1 MRHSLLSL
9 IFLFSVA
16 TVFAQTPKSFSDD
29 DAAFITEFSAYVQK
43 SKRAES
49 IAAETAFVETY
60 NGLSGEMKST
70 VKTTANLMLT
80 KKVRNYPV
88 FGDYAAIVSLITAKS
103 GEVPQDH
110 IVILKELID
119 AAEVSS
125 YKQFENYIEYL
136 PALFNERSLFQTKT
150 KNWVYSEGATYKSK
164 VEDGQAVLEFS
175 GIDLMGMSRSDTI
188 TIFKTSG
195 KCYPT
200 AEKWVG
206 NKGQLYFTDAGWSES
221 EVTVDLSDYM
231 LDLDKTDFSF
241 DSVMLTFPKHIDG
254 KIMGSMSE
262 KLYTS
267 KPQSI
272 TYPQFYSYDLDLAI
286 KNIDERVTTSGGLK
300 LIGDRMAIY
309 GTDEKTAHVILST
322 NGKKQAVAMA
332 PNFTIRRDKNEIYAD
347 NAEVVIYM
355 KKDSLFHPAVIFKY
369 LMDPNIMQLDRAEGI
384 YVNTPY
390 ESPYHQM
397 TIELNSLQWN
407 LDSTNIQ
414 LKTVD
419 QYTGKPVL
427 FTSYDHYVPQGELRY
442 LTLSGRNPLQML
454 RDLSNSYGTD
464 YLSGHDLAGQL
475 GYPLKE
481 VESIIYK
488 LAKDGFVFYN
498 PATKDMRVNYKVHHY
513 MDAGKGDIDY
523 DHLQF
528 ESASKGSSR
537 NGVLSTDSQTI
548 KLFGIDEFS
557 LSVPKQVKV
566 KPRNHEMV
574 LMADRDM
581 QLEGTLT
588 AGKLTFKGE
597 GIHFVYQDFKADMES
612 VDSLI
617 IFVRGEENEL
627 GEAKDVPLKTVI
639 SDIKGTLFIDSPG
652 NKSGIN
658 DYKEYPYFE
667 SYDTAYVYFDDAKDS
682 TTFPRDK
689 FYFQVFPF
697 TLDSIVNTIT
707 DSIYFAGRLVSNDIF
722 NPFVTKL
729 TTQPD
734 LTLGIDENTPKEGL
748 DVYKSSGKFYNNL
761 KLLKVGLR
769 GNGKLEYKQATLES
783 KEFEFYEDSL
793 YAQLDT
799 LNIKESVSEDVPQ
812 ATIGKA
818 KVYWMPYADTMLING
833 DGDFSLYNTKLGFTG
848 NFLYTGGVLNGISD
862 SATLSKLT
870 FDDAVME
877 ASDVIFN
884 KDHFTTTNGK
894 LEIKAADQTTQIA
907 AGTFGVADVDFSKN
921 VLSVQNEADSFILKI
936 PSNQLL
942 TNIMDYEWDM
952 TSDQIKFVNS
962 EGGEQYFQSTLPVYD
977 SLKFFAQ
984 SAVLKSKEGILVASQ
999 VNDIG
1004 LADSR
1009 VIPPG
1014 KTLTILPGG
1023 TFEPM
1028 KNATL
1033 VMNKEQEFHTLDK
1046 VDLVVRSRNDF
1057 SGTGNF
1063 KYVGNTGKEYDVYID
1078 EIKVKADT
1086 IGRSKKKVDLAYSV
1100 EARGAISEEDQFRLD
1115 EQLLYKGNMFL
1126 SSKQNDIEFDGFARL
1141 DLKQNEDPSWF
1152 NLSQAIDPDN
1162 FSIGLDSLKNESRQ
1176 EVVTGIYVSPSE
1188 LEIYSAIME
1197 PSRSVRDNVLH
1208 RAEGS
1213 LYKGENPGEYIFG
1226 LEDAVKGTNPNGSVL
1241 KYNDNTGAVE
1251 VDGHILWADGIP
1263 LVKVDGYGKLNYDP
1277 VAKKAS
1283 GKSVIAI
1290 DFPMDD
1296 AIWYQLP
1303 RDIVEYNFDAK
1314 QIEYNRPEI
1323 KRALNFFIKEKGTA
1337 KTIIEDIEAEGLFKL
1352 PVNFSHKILLTD
1364 VDLKWDPIDGNF
1376 KSTNVIGLSSI
1387 SGFPID
1393 QQIKAY
1399 IEFGYSLGSSYM
1411 NLYFET
1417 ADGEW
1422 YFFSTKRG
1430 NMFVLSS
1437 DQSFN
1442 DKVVNAE
1449 NKEVTDGKKGP
1460 VIYEFQPGNMTA
1472 KVTFMLRI
1480 EDYLSRTGGT
1490 IETPKTED
1498 KIEAPV
1504 ETEDPGLIEGE

>member
-1 MRHSLLSL
+1 MRHFLLS
-9 IFLFSVA
+9 FLALTSSLYVL
-16 TVFAQTPKSFSDD
+16 AQTPKSFSDD
-29 DAAFITEFSAYVQK
+29 DATFITEFTDYVQK

-49 IAAETAFVETY
+49 IAAATAFIDTY
-60 NGLSGEMKST
+60 NGLSNEMKAT
-70 VKTTANLMLT
+70 VKATANAMLE

-88 FGDYAAIVSLITAKS
+88 FADYAAMVSLIAAKS
-103 GEVPQDH
+103 GEVPQEH
-110 IVILKELID
+110 ILILKQLIE
-119 AAEVSS
+119 AASPSS
-125 YKQFENYIEYL
+125 YKQFEKYIEYL
-136 PALFNERSLFQTKT
+136 PALFNERALFQTKT
-150 KNWVYSEGATYKSK
+150 KNWVFNEGATYKTS

-175 GIDLMGMSRSDTI
+175 DIDLIGMSRSDTV

-195 KCYPT
+195 KCYPI

-221 EVTVDLSDYM
+221 EVSIALSDYA
-231 LDLDKTDFSF
+231 LDLDKTDFTF
-241 DSVMLTFPKHIDG
+241 DSVMLTFPKHLDAA
-254 KIMGSMSE
+254 IMGSLNE

-272 TYPQFYSYDLDLAI
+272 TYPQFYSYDLDLDV
-286 KNIDERVTTSGGLK
+286 KNIDDRVSTSGGLK
-300 LIGDRMAIY
+300 LIGDRIAIY
-309 GTDEKTAHVILST
+309 GTEEKNAHMILST
-322 NGKKQAVAMA
+322 NGQKQAVAMA
-332 PNFTIRRDKNEIYAD
+332 PNFTIRRDKNEIYSEK
-347 NAEVVIYM
+347 AEVVLFM
-355 KKDSLFHPAVIFKY
+355 KKDSLFHPAVIFKF
-369 LMDPNIMQLDRAEGI
+369 LMEPNIIQLDRAEGI
-384 YVNTPY
+384 YINTPY

-397 TIELNSLQWN
+397 AIELNSLQWN

-414 LKTVD
+414 LKTID

-427 FTSYDHYVPQGELRY
+427 FTSYDHYVPEGELRY
-442 LTLSGRNPLQML
+442 LTLSGRNPLRML

-464 YLSGHDLAGQL
+464 QLSGHDLAGQL

-498 PATKDMRVNYKVHHY
+498 PETKEMRVNYKVHHY
-513 MDAGKGDIDY
+513 MDAGNGDIDY

-528 ESASKGSSR
+528 ESASKGSSL
-537 NGVLSTDSQTI
+537 NGVLDIDSQTI
-548 KLFGIDEFS
+548 RLFGIDEFA
-557 LSVPKQVKV
+557 LSVTKQVKV
-566 KPRNHEMV
+566 KPRNNEMV
-574 LMADRDM
+574 LLEDRDM

-588 AGKLTFKGE
+588 AGKLIFKGK
-597 GIHFVYQDFKADMES
+597 GIHFDYEDFKADMEA

-627 GEAKDVPLKTVI
+627 GEAKDVPLRTII
-639 SDIKGTLFIDSPG
+639 SDIKGTLFIDAPG

-658 DYKEYPYFE
+658 DYPEYPYFE

-682 TTFPRDK
+682 TTFPRDR

-697 TLDSIVNTIT
+697 TLDSIVTTTT
-707 DSIYFAGRLVSNDIF
+707 DSIAFVGRLVSNDIF
-722 NPFVTKL
+722 NPFITKL

-734 LTLGIDENTPKEGL
+734 LTLGINTMTPKEGL
-748 DVYKSSGKFYNNL
+748 EVYRSSGKFYDNL
-761 KLLKVGLR
+761 QLKKVGLR
-769 GNGKLEYKQATLES
+769 GNGRLEYRQAVLES
-783 KEFEFYEDSL
+783 ENFEFYEDSL

-799 LNIKESVSEDVPQ
+799 LNIIESADADVPQ

-818 KVYWMPYADTMLING
+818 GVYWKPYLDSMFVDGA
-833 DGDFSLYNTKLGFTG
+833 GDFNLYNTQLGFSG
-848 NFLYTGGVLNGISD
+848 NFSYVDGVLNGVSD
-862 SATLSKLT
+862 SATVSKFT
-870 FDDAVME
+870 FDQAVIE
-877 ASDVIFN
+877 ASTAVFN
-884 KDHFTTTNGK
+884 KDHFITTNGD
-894 LEIKAADQTTQIA
+894 LLINADDLATPIA
-907 AGTFGVADVDFSKN
+907 TGNFGNVDVDFSKHI
-921 VLSVQNEADSFILKI
+921 LTVQNEADSFRLKI

-942 TNIMDYEWDM
+942 TNVMMYEWNMGNDEINF
-952 TSDQIKFVNS
+952 TNS
-962 EGGEQYFQSTLPVYD
+962 ESGDQYFQSTLQAYD
-977 SLKFFAQ
+977 SLKFYGKN
-984 SAVLKSKEGILVASQ
+984 AVLKVKEGILVANE

-1014 KTLTILPGG
+1014 KTLTILSDG

-1033 VMNKEQEFHTLDK
+1033 IMNKEEEFHTIEN
-1046 VDLVVRSRNDF
+1046 VDMVVRSRNDF

-1063 KYVGNTGKEYDVYID
+1063 KYIGNTGKEYNVNID
-1078 EIKVKADT
+1078 EIKVKVDT
-1086 IGRSKKKVDLAYSV
+1086 ISQSKKKLDLGYSV
-1100 EARGAISEEDQFRLD
+1100 EARGLISEEDQFRLD
-1115 EQLLYKGNMFL
+1115 EQLLYKGNMYL
-1126 SSKQNDIEFDGFARL
+1126 SSKQKDIEFDGFARL

-1152 NLSQAIDPDN
+1152 NLSQGIDPDN
-1162 FSIGLDSLKNESRQ
+1162 FSIGLDSLVNESRQ
-1176 EVVTGIYVSPSE
+1176 EVVTGIFVSPGE
-1188 LEIYSAIME
+1188 LDIYSAIME

-1208 RAEGS
+1208 RAEGA
-1213 LYKGENPGEYIFG
+1213 LFKGENSGEYIFG
-1226 LEDAVKGTNPNGSVL
+1226 KEDAVKGTDPTGSVL

-1251 VDGHILWADGIP
+1251 VDGHIKWADGIP
-1263 LVKVDGYGKLNYDP
+1263 LVTIDGFGKLNYDP
-1277 VAKKAS
+1277 IEKKAS
-1283 GKSVIAI
+1283 GTSVIAI
-1290 DFPMDD
+1290 DFPMDE

-1303 RDIVEYNFDAK
+1303 RDIVEYNFESK
-1314 QIEYNRPEI
+1314 PIEYNRPEI
-1323 KRALNFFIKEKGTA
+1323 KRALNFFVKDKSA
-1337 KTIIEDIEAEGLFKL
+1337 ARTIIEDIEAEGFFKL
-1352 PVNFSHKILLTD
+1352 PVNFSHKILMTD
-1364 VDLKWDPIDGNF
+1364 VDLKWDPVDGNF

-1393 QQIKAY
+1393 QKIKAY
-1399 IEFGYSLGSSYM
+1399 TEFGYSLGSSYM

-1472 KVTFMLRI
+1472 KVTFMLRM
-1480 EDYLSRTGGT
+1480 EEYLGRIDGT
-1490 IETPKTED
+1490 AQPTES
-1498 KIEAPV
+1498 
-1504 ETEDPGLIEGE
+1504 EDPGLQGE